1 MDESALG
8 NRDKRGFW
16 RPNKKLNYGPV
27 LVWPFKVWVFLKWL
41 FGYPGFIFPWNAG
54 YVAITVIAWFYLTPS
69 IETMSTLSIDWMALV
84 FLRNVALT
92 IIIVSAWYFFLYMKK
107 TQNTEFKIIKDGRK
121 IRKALFLCLKVKHWI
136 AFFGLLQVVFLFG
149 HYMKL

>member
-1 MDESALG
+1 MKKLGIFFTTRNNYDMLEDWLKTTDYEGFEVLNIDEDSTPEQKTLG
-8 NRDKRGFW
+8 KQICEKYNIKYLDRDKRGFW

-69 IETMSTLSIDWMALV
+69 IEYNKFSKAFV
-84 FLRNVALT
+84 Y
-92 IIIVSAWYFFLYMKK
+92 II
-107 TQNTEFKIIKDGRK
+107 
-121 IRKALFLCLKVKHWI
+121 
-136 AFFGLLQVVFLFG
+136 
-149 HYMKL
+149 